1 MNANQMSAV
10 GLAFRKIWTRF
21 KVAYLRLLLEE
32 REYTLDYFQSVGDK
46 GTLELRRK
54 CIALRNEITKLEM
67 TI

>member
-10 GLAFRKIWTRF
+10 SLAFRKIRTRI
-21 KVAYLRLLLEE
+21 KVAYLRSLLEE
-32 REYTLDYFQSVGDK
+32 REYTLDYFQSIGDK
-46 GTLELRRK
+46 NTLELRRK